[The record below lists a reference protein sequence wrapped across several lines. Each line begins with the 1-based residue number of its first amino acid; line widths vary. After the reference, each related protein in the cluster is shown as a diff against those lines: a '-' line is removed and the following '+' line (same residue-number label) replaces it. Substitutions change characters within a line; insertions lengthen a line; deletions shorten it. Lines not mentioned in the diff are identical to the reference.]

1 MFNALVNALPQGSD
15 RVLMGI
21 GGAVGAAFSFAF
33 GDIKP
38 LILWLCIF
46 VTIDMITGMTAA
58 LRRDEWSGSKIFWG
72 SVRKVTMFAIIALA
86 HGLDAALKDVL
97 QFQFVQS
104 VVIVAYTASEFGSII
119 KNLERAGLGGIV
131 PPVLRYILYA
141 INQYL
146 DERVKTL
153 PITLKGGRK

>member
-1 MFNALVNALPQGSD
+1 MINALINALPQGSD
-15 RVLMGI
+15 RVLMGL
-21 GGAVGAAFSFAF
+21 GGVVGAAFSFAF

-58 LRRDEWSGSKIFWG
+58 IRRGEWSGSKIFWG
-72 SVRKVTMFAIIALA
+72 SVRKVAMFAIIALA
-86 HGLDAALKDVL
+86 HGLDTALKDVL

-153 PITLKGGRK
+153 PVTIRKKE